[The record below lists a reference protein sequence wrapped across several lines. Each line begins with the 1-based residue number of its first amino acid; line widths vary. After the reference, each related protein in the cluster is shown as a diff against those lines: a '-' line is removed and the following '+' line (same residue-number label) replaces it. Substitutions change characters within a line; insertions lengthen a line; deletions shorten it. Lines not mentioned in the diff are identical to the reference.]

1 MDLRIKKT
9 HKLLMDALL
18 KLLEEKPFNEIKLA
32 EICELAMV
40 HKTTFYNHFNDKYD
54 LLKYTIHAIQKDT
67 LNKLPKTDN
76 LLEYYFKLAKEYMSN
91 IKEHEHFYKQ
101 ILANDID
108 NLYRNILMDIF
119 INDLE
124 KRIPKEKIP
133 TNYIAN
139 FYVYGVFATINEWFK
154 NGMKESEKQMIS
166 YLKSIIENNYHN
178 E

>member
-1 MDLRIKKT
+1 MTRDKLVRYFDLR
-9 HKLLMDALL
+9 D
-18 KLLEEKPFNEIKLA
+18 EI
-32 EICELAMV
+32 
-40 HKTTFYNHFNDKYD
+40 F
-54 LLKYTIHAIQKDT
+54 
-67 LNKLPKTDN
+67 
-76 LLEYYFKLAKEYMSN
+76 
-91 IKEHEHFYKQ
+91 
-101 ILANDID
+101 
-108 NLYRNILMDIF
+108 
-119 INDLE
+119 DLE